1 MEGSKS
7 TVSDQGNSDENME
20 TSCLYVP
27 STARLRS
34 LALASTDEGVD
45 GVDGSGAAV
54 TAEGDVESAGESDSF
69 LPGDEEEEEEELEP
83 LLLLLLEYRRAVFSN
98 NCNDSFASAAYAS
111 RTSSRSFR
119 CSPIERQPCFSKW
132 LNFCSSWSRAE
143 AKRIWILCEG
153 LLQRWRSICHVS
165 AWRCAWRARSR
176 ARSVEGVERP
186 PVYCT
191 VLIRSS
197 IDFCF
202 TIFFCWNLVCVCEKC
217 VFFFGFDK

>member
-7 TVSDQGNSDENME
+7 TVSDQGKSDENME

-34 LALASTDEGVD
+34 LALVSIDNEEAEGVED
-45 GVDGSGAAV
+45 EGSGAAV
-54 TAEGDVESAGESDSF
+54 TAEGDVESAGESASF
-69 LPGDEEEEEEELEP
+69 LPGDDEEEEELEP
-83 LLLLLLEYRRAVFSN
+83 LLLLLLLEYRRAVFSN

-111 RTSSRSFR
+111 RTSSLSFR
-119 CSPIERQPCFSKW
+119 CSPIERQPCFNKW

-197 IDFCF
+197 ILISVF
-202 TIFFCWNLVCVCEKC
+202 TIFF
-217 VFFFGFDK
+217 